1 MRRGM
6 WLLVIAGLVGTTA
19 SAQSERVVAYEIVN
33 GREIPAN
40 LTGAIA
46 DSEAGR
52 ALYFDR
58 ELTGCSG
65 CHGSP
70 GGPGAQ
76 PDTKDQV
83 APSLEGLASRMSEG
97 AMRIWLVAP
106 EVLNP
111 ETAMP
116 SYYQV
121 GQRTDPKDPRFGE
134 PSLSAQEI
142 ENLIAY
148 LKRQK

>member
-6 WLLVIAGLVGTTA
+6 WLFVIAGLIGTTA

-58 ELTGCSG
+58 ELTGRSG

-134 PSLSAQEI
+134 PRLSAQEI

>member
-1 MRRGM
+1 MRLAISTFLSVAFACSAV
-6 WLLVIAGLVGTTA
+6 W
-19 SAQSERVVAYEIVN
+19 AQSERAVAYEIVN
-33 GREIPAN
+33 GREIPQS
-40 LTGAIA
+40 LTPLIA

-58 ELTGCSG
+58 DLTGCSG

-76 PDTKDQV
+76 PDEGAEA
-83 APSLEGLASRMSEG
+83 APSLAGIATRMSEG
-97 AMRIWLVAP
+97 AMRLWLIAP

-111 ETAMP
+111 DTAMP
-116 SYYQV
+116 SFYQV

-134 PSLSAQEI
+134 PLLSSQEI